1 MNAGASLR
9 SCNIVK
15 DRLTSCPAQRVC
27 GDAAKPEMLLNCVND
42 LLAAKAVL
50 DGQKRLLESTSTG

>member
-15 DRLTSCPAQRVC
+15 DSLTSCPAQRVC
-27 GDAAKPEMLLNCVND
+27 GDAAKPEMPLNRVND
-42 LLAAKAVL
+42 LPAAKAVF
-50 DGQKRLLESTSTG
+50 DGQ